1 MGGPLWLCCWFTFCV
16 LEEACVRLRMRC
28 ERHPFDW
35 NDGPKE
41 VAGELLEGKAIFG
54 LGKGKRKVGKDQK
67 GKERQREVYYYM
79 YITMYSIYKYLWPIY
94 ILFFCGA
101 FFVVFFDGGRL
112 DYRIII
118 VHIIL
123 YINNNITLL

>member
-1 MGGPLWLCCWFTFCV
+1 MLHICIIYVC
-16 LEEACVRLRMRC
+16 
-28 ERHPFDW
+28 
-35 NDGPKE
+35 
-41 VAGELLEGKAIFG
+41 I
-54 LGKGKRKVGKDQK
+54 
-67 GKERQREVYYYM
+67 VYL
-79 YITMYSIYKYLWPIY
+79 YKYLY
-94 ILFFCGA
+94 ILLFFCGA